1 MDLQKTYNCS
11 PLLEFNSD
19 KHDLIKWTW
28 KTDPPQAVYW
38 KTYKP
43 KKRDLRVISKIS
55 REERK
60 LITNELYAEI
70 MQNDFPKPIKKQ
82 KVRRL

>member
-11 PLLEFNSD
+11 PLLEFNSE
-19 KHDLIKWTW
+19 KHGLIKWTW
-28 KTDPPQAVYW
+28 KT
-38 KTYKP
+38 
-43 KKRDLRVISKIS
+43 
-55 REERK
+55 
-60 LITNELYAEI
+60 EI